1 MAQDSV
7 FVLDVRPLYSG
18 EVKSLDFSFD
28 IPARDFAFDDLTVDG
43 EVKASGSVSRRAQ
56 GRSGS
61 ESYFELKLTVSA
73 QIETACARCL
83 APLHKTLEFTQ
94 TAGVTPT
101 HVSDDCDDAVMT
113 VDGMLDVG
121 EMARTLFVLNMPM
134 RFLCRE
140 DCRGLCPT
148 CGKNRNEGN
157 CSCESKETDPRLA
170 VLKNLKFD

>member
-28 IPARDFAFDDLTVDG
+28 IPSQDFAFDDLTVDG

-73 QIETACARCL
+73 NVDTACARCL
-83 APLHKTLEFTQ
+83 APLHKTLEYTQ

-101 HVSDDCDDAVMT
+101 NVPDDSDDAVMT

-121 EMARTLFVLNMPM
+121 EMARTLFVLNVPM

-140 DCRGLCPT
+140 DCKGLCPT
-148 CGKNRNEGN
+148 CGKDLNEGT
-157 CSCESKETDPRLA
+157 CSCENREIDPRLA